1 MTYHPCICRA
11 VRRYTTVFS
20 NSGCTPWA
28 THSCFAA
35 WPAHTATLPQRL
47 LLVLSFSYYLYEL
60 AGMAVGVGTAL
71 KYDMVAHH
79 VVCMTLFVIGW
90 VSWRQQGTGRMLGMN
105 AVQAGQSIIMVPV
118 CVY

>member
-1 MTYHPCICRA
+1 MCRT

-28 THSCFAA
+28 THSCFAG
-35 WPAHTATLPQRL
+35 WPAHTPTLPQRL

-60 AGMAVGVGTAL
+60 AGLAVGVGTAL

-79 VVCMTLFVIGW
+79 VVCMTLFVIGC
-90 VSWRQQGTGRMLGMN
+90 VDVKVAARDG
-105 AVQAGQSIIMVPV
+105 AGVGHYCSPSRSKQVNLNLI
-118 CVY
+118 C